1 MPAGL
6 LTNEGIGQQIDNILR
21 TPISG
26 QLPWSM
32 IFFTNDIVPDF
43 DTVLADLTEA
53 TFGGYTRLTLTR
65 SVWTSPVIADGCAH
79 STWGTDA
86 VIWTVTSG
94 PLETIYGYA
103 FIDVLGGLI
112 RFVQRYDDADILPLT
127 IGTKITLLPQYT
139 LTSAECA

>member
-1 MPAGL
+1 MPAAL
-6 LTNEGIGQQIDNILR
+6 LPNEGIGQQIEDIIR
-21 TPISG
+21 TTISG
-26 QLPWSM
+26 RLPWEM
-32 IFFTNDIVPDF
+32 IFFTNDIVPDG
-43 DTVLADLTEA
+43 DTVLGDLTEA

-65 SVWTSPVIADGCAH
+65 STWTSPVVEDGCAH

-103 FIDVLGGLI
+103 FIDNLGGVI
-112 RFVQRYDDADILPLT
+112 RYVQRFDPDDIMELT